1 MKRRITRR
9 SIGAGVLGGWLLFSG
24 LGGLAIGTG
33 VRSVE
38 AAAATAP
45 PFELVTFGGAG
56 YSNASLK
63 GKPALLVFWAPWCN
77 VCRRELPAISRF
89 YREGR
94 PDALEVVSI
103 GFADSRNNVE
113 AFVKERT
120 DPFAFP
126 TAYDED
132 RWVSQAFKV
141 TATPTSVLLDE
152 QGRIAFVHR
161 GSGILDNPQF
171 RAFVAMLR

>member
-1 MKRRITRR
+1 MTMR

-24 LGGLAIGTG
+24 PGGPAIGTG
-33 VRSVE
+33 VPSVE

-45 PFELVTFGGAG
+45 PFELVTFSGAA

-63 GKPALLVFWAPWCN
+63 GKPALLVFWAPWCG

-103 GFADSRNNVE
+103 GFADSRSHVE
-113 AFVKERT
+113 AFVKERA
-120 DPFAFP
+120 DSFAFP

-132 RWVSQAFKV
+132 RWVSQAFKANV
-141 TATPTSVLLDE
+141 TPTSVLLDE
-152 QGRIAFVHR
+152 QGRIALVHR
-161 GSGILDNPQF
+161 GSGLLDNPQF
-171 RAFVAMLR
+171 RAFLARLNR

>member
-1 MKRRITRR
+1 MR
-9 SIGAGVLGGWLLFSG
+9 SISAGMLGWWLLFSG
-24 LGGLAIGTG
+24 PGGLAIGTG
-33 VRSVE
+33 IPSVE

-45 PFELVTFGGAG
+45 PFELVTFSGAG

-89 YREGR
+89 YKEGR

-103 GFADSRNNVE
+103 GFADSRSNVE
-113 AFVKERT
+113 AFVKERA
-120 DPFAFP
+120 DSFAFP
-126 TAYDED
+126 SAYDED

-141 TATPTSVLLDE
+141 NVTPSSVLLDE
-152 QGRIAFVHR
+152 QGRIAWVHR

-171 RAFVAMLR
+171 RAFVSLLRR